1 MKGDIDDV
9 NSKFSRVEN
18 IRKFRILTKQLDHD
32 DEELTATQK
41 VKRANIIN
49 KFSDVVEEIYR

>member
-1 MKGDIDDV
+1 VKGDIDDV

-18 IRKFRILTKQLDHD
+18 IRKFRIFTKQLDHD